1 MDSLLILGEHEQKL
15 KNFLEKMGYLLIES
29 SVGQTI
35 PDILNTQ
42 IVDLLLLDG
51 GLEIDYSDL
60 LELLKADERTASIP
74 IICLSKQEAEQ
85 KDLHLPHGGHVEVI
99 PFPYSIGSVVSK
111 IATQLRLRKMAGAEE
126 NTASLGEINAAL
138 RDHNE
143 RINKELEEAR
153 TIQKGLLPEKFPKSE
168 RYEFAAIYQPLQEV
182 GGDWYYVKEEENGTI
197 TALVSDVTGH
207 GLAAAF
213 IGSMTKLALGAS
225 SHQDPGTLLAE
236 MNRLMTP
243 QIPGGRFVTMSAYMY
258 EPNSGILRFARAGHP
273 PALLLRRKANKVEQ
287 LSSDGFAIG
296 FFEDSTYDQI
306 ETTLEEGDLI
316 VMYSDGIIE
325 AQNRD
330 NIMYGTENFSEALC
344 NTDPNDNA
352 EKCLTSI
359 IEHFDKFRDERI
371 IKDDLTLLLLK
382 CKAKPA

>member
-1 MDSLLILGEHEQKL
+1 MDSILVLGNPAEKL
-15 KNFLEKMGYLLIES
+15 RRFLEKMGYLLIETS
-29 SVGQTI
+29 AGQTV
-35 PDILNTQ
+35 PEILNTQ

-51 GLEIDYSDL
+51 KTELEHFDL
-60 LELLKADERTASIP
+60 TEMLKSDERTSSIP
-74 IICLSKQEAEQ
+74 IIYLAKENEDTPEQ
-85 KDLHLPHGGHVEVI
+85 QLLQSDSTEVI
-99 PFPYSIGSVVSK
+99 PFPHSVGTVASK
-111 IATQLRLRKMAGAEE
+111 IATRLRLRKMAGATEQ
-126 NTASLGEINAAL
+126 TASLAEINAAL

-153 TIQKGLLPEKFPKSE
+153 TIQKSLLPESLPQSNQ
-168 RYEFAAIYQPLQEV
+168 YEFAVVYQPLQEV
-182 GGDWYYVKEEENGTI
+182 GGDWYYVKQEESGII

-225 SHQDPGTLLAE
+225 SHQSPGVLLAE

-243 QIPGGRFVTMSAYMY
+243 QIPAGRFVTMSAYMF
-258 EPNSGILRFARAGHP
+258 EPDSKRLRFARAGHP
-273 PALLLRRKANKVEQ
+273 PGLLLHRKSNTVEQ
-287 LSSDGFAIG
+287 LSTDGFAIG
-296 FFEDSTYDQI
+296 FFEDSQYDET

-330 NIMYGTENFSEALC
+330 NKMYGTDSFSDALLS
-344 NTDPNDNA
+344 TDPKDSA
-352 EKCLTSI
+352 EKCLSTVM
-359 IEHFDKFRDERI
+359 EHFNEFRDERI

-382 CKAKPA
+382 CIA